1 MSITVSTL
9 GFPRIGPRRELK
21 SALERFW
28 AGKTNAKS
36 LLADAAGLRAAG
48 WGRPRFLGGPPVPS
62 NDFSLYDHVLDT
74 SVMVGAIP
82 EIYGWRGGEVSI
94 DTYFAMARGTHS
106 AADDP
111 CAPRGTHKH
120 DLPALEMTKWF
131 DNNYHYMVPEL
142 SRAQSFML
150 ASTKPLDEFLEAQSL
165 GFNTR
170 PVLLGPVTYLKLGKS
185 KDEGLDP
192 LSLLPGLIPT
202 YAEILRRLVTAG
214 ADWVQIDEPALVLD
228 LNDHA
233 RRAFETAYGT
243 LSSAAPGLKLLLTTY
258 FGAIG
263 DNLDMALRLP
273 VAGLHLDLVRAPAQL
288 QDVLAKA
295 PTDLV
300 LSLGVVDGR
309 NIWQADLNA
318 VLDRIEPVVKQRG
331 ADKLMLAPSCSLLHV
346 PVDLDLESDLDA
358 DLKSWLAFAV
368 QKIGELATLSRA
380 LGEGREAVK
389 DALATSAWTVATRNA
404 SPKIHDP
411 AVQKRMA
418 TINPDMARRH
428 APFEAR
434 RSLQRGPLSLP
445 AFPTTTIGSFPQTDE
460 LRKARAA
467 HVKGTLSDSDYNAF
481 LQKATETAVRW
492 QERIG

>member
-21 SALERFW
+21 TALERFW
-28 AGKTNAKS
+28 GGKTNGQG
-36 LLADAAGLRAAG
+36 LLADAAGLRAAS
-48 WGRPRFLGGPPVPS
+48 WARQRSLGVTHIPS

-94 DTYFAMARGTHS
+94 DTYFAMARGTPG
-106 AADDP
+106 AAEDHHY
-111 CAPRGTHKH
+111 AKHKY

-142 SRAQSFML
+142 SRGQSFML
-150 ASTKPLDEFLEAQSL
+150 ASTKPLDEFLEANSL

-192 LSLLPGLIPT
+192 LSLLPGLIPV
-202 YAEILRRLVTAG
+202 YAEVLRRLVTAG

-228 LNDHA
+228 LNGPA
-233 RRAFETAYGT
+233 RRALETAYGT

-263 DNLDMALRLP
+263 DNLDLVLRLP
-273 VAGLHLDLVRAPAQL
+273 VAGLHLDLVCAPAQL
-288 QDVLAKA
+288 EDVLAKA
-295 PTDLV
+295 PTDLI

-309 NIWQADLNA
+309 NIWRTDLNA

-331 ADKLMLAPSCSLLHV
+331 ADKVMLAPSCSLLHV
-346 PVDLDLESDLDA
+346 PVDLDLESELDVDLR
-358 DLKSWLAFAV
+358 SWLAFAV
-368 QKIGELATLSRA
+368 QKISELATLSRA
-380 LGEGREAVK
+380 LGEGRGAVQ
-389 DALATSAWTVATRNA
+389 DALATSARTVAARNA

-418 TINPDMARRH
+418 AVSPDMA
-428 APFEAR
+428 
-434 RSLQRGPLSLP
+434 L
-445 AFPTTTIGSFPQTDE
+445 
-460 LRKARAA
+460 
-467 HVKGTLSDSDYNAF
+467 
-481 LQKATETAVRW
+481 
-492 QERIG
+492 